1 MGNLQIANYINEN
14 YDNKKLPKINKVVS
28 IAGHYDGYLGEEAGQ
43 KAKIKIRKQV
53 NRIFIMMVL
62 SNYYLYG
69 NTIRDKLRS

>member
-43 KAKIKIRKQV
+43 KAKIKDKKTGEPDIYS
-53 NRIFIMMVL
+53 L
-62 SNYYLYG
+62 SNYYLYE
-69 NTIRDKLRS
+69 NTIQDKLRS